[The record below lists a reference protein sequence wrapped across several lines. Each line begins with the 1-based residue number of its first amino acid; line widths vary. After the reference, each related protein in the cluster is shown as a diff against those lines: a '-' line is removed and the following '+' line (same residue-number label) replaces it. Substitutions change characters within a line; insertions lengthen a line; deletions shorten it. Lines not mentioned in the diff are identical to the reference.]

1 MKELIKY
8 LIIRCT
14 TRHAKT
20 AIEIYNNIYSNKKEA
35 DIVYIE
41 KPNNKNNSMSV
52 STVSKNSSKKDEII
66 ESLEYLKSKKT
77 KTKQDKDS
85 IYTLEM
91 VLKNL

>member
-20 AIEIYNNIYSNKKEA
+20 AIEIYNNIYSNKKDA